1 MFVCSCNVFTDH
13 QVRAVAGEAG
23 SVGEVYRCLGCRPQ
37 CGVCARTIRKLLDEA
52 RREAA
57 CACPQVCAPE
67 ETSCPVVERALEIAR
82 SLDIDEAGV
91 AHALTHLHT
100 EFDGPDG
107 HTAVDITVT
116 TDRPAPPAA
125 APG

>member
-13 QVRAVAGEAG
+13 QVRAVAGEAA

-52 RREAA
+52 RRAAA
-57 CACPQVCAPE
+57 CACPQVCAPDE
-67 ETSCPVVERALEIAR
+67 ETCPVVERALEMAR
-82 SLDIDEAGV
+82 DLEIDPAGV
-91 AHALTHLHT
+91 AHVLTHLHR

-107 HTAVDITVT
+107 HVVVDLTVT
-116 TDRPAPPAA
+116 TDGPPAPPA
-125 APG
+125 